1 MLPRRPRELPPT
13 AGLPLQAADL
23 RPGAATLASDLA
35 RQLGTPPLQLECSGT
50 ASLLIALTTLRE
62 LQPQRRRVVVP
73 AFTCPLVAIA
83 VQQAGLELQLC
94 DLRLGHFDM
103 DPAALRTVC
112 DERTLAIIPTHL
124 AGRVADVDDAMAA
137 ARDVGAYV
145 IEDAAQAL
153 GARRD
158 GISVGCTGDIGFFS
172 LAAGKGLS
180 IYEGGLLLA
189 RDPGLRQRLADTAAR
204 LVPRR
209 FDWECRRCIEL
220 LGYAALY
227 RPGGLRLAYGN
238 PLRRG
243 LRRGDPVAAVGD
255 DFALTIPL
263 HRVGRWRQAV
273 GAHAATRLP
282 AFLDQLAAQ
291 AQRRLPR
298 LRRIGGVEVY
308 DDSAGTGGTWPFLL
322 LLLPDQKY
330 RDAALEQLWGAGMG
344 VSRLFIHALPDYA
357 YLSAIVPQQDVPHAR
372 DFAARSLSISNSP
385 WMTDED
391 FETICRTL
399 EAVLAPMRASSPH
412 SAG

>member
-1 MLPRRPRELPPT
+1 MLPRRPHELPPT
-13 AGLPLQAADL
+13 AGLPLRLGDL
-23 RPGAATLASDLA
+23 RPGAPALADNLA
-35 RQLGTPPLQLECSGT
+35 ALLGTPPLQLECSGT

-83 VQQAGLELQLC
+83 VQQAGLELELC
-94 DLRLGHFDM
+94 DLRHGHCDM
-103 DPAALRTVC
+103 DSAALRAAC

-124 AGRVADVDDAMAA
+124 AGRVADVDDALAV
-137 ARDVGAYV
+137 ARQVGAYV

-158 GISVGCTGDIGFFS
+158 GVSVGLAGDIGFFS

-189 RDPGLRQRLADTAAR
+189 RDPLLRERLARTAAR
-204 LVPRR
+204 LVPHNSGMEWKRR
-209 FDWECRRCIEL
+209 IEL

-227 RPGGLRLAYGN
+227 RPRGLRLAYGN
-238 PLRRG
+238 PLHRA

-255 DFALTIPL
+255 DFPLTIPL

-273 GAHAATRLP
+273 GAHAAVRLP
-282 AFLDQLAAQ
+282 AFIDQLSAQ

-298 LRRIGGVEVY
+298 LRRIGGVELL
-308 DDSAGTGGTWPFLL
+308 DDPTGAHGTWPFLL
-322 LLLPDQKY
+322 LLLPDQKH
-330 RDAALEQLWGAGMG
+330 RDAALDLLWSSGYG

-357 YLSAIVPQQDVPHAR
+357 YLAGIVPARDVPHAR
-372 DFAARSLSISNSP
+372 DFAARSLTIGNSQ
-385 WMTDED
+385 WMTDAD
-391 FETICRTL
+391 FEAVCGAL
-399 EAVLAPMRASSPH
+399 EAVLR
-412 SAG
+412 